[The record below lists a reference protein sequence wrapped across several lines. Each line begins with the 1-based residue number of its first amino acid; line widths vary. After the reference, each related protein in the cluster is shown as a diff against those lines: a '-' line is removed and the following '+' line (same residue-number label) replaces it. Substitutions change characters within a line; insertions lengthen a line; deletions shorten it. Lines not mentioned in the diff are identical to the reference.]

1 MLHLSE
7 SRAASTAKPESP
19 SPSLTYPPAN
29 MNQTADCSQAPNLWS
44 IAEIERDT
52 GLGKDTL
59 RIWERRYGF
68 PTPLRDARGDR
79 LYDQLQLQ
87 RLLRIKQLLDSGHRP
102 GKVVPLSLPVL
113 EALLQASC
121 APAGPS
127 DATAELDDW
136 LNLLEQGQ
144 PAQLRA
150 ALQQQLQQLGLSQAI
165 EQLLVPLGHRIGQ
178 AWLADRLSI
187 HQEHLFSETLQSV
200 LREAIASLD
209 ASSASDAGA
218 SRPPRVLLTTL
229 PQEQHQLG
237 LLMAE
242 CYFALARCERIALG
256 PRLPPSEI
264 LSAVGRFRID
274 IVALSI
280 SLHASAREITEQLSL
295 LRQQL
300 APGVELWVGGA
311 WVGANRRRLPKGVLP
326 VVNDA
331 QVNAGLARWRAAH
344 G

>member
-1 MLHLSE
+1 
-7 SRAASTAKPESP
+7 
-19 SPSLTYPPAN
+19 
-29 MNQTADCSQAPNLWS
+29 MNQTATCNQAPNLWS

-79 LYDQLQLQ
+79 LYDQPQLQ
-87 RLLRIKQLLDSGHRP
+87 RLLRIKQLLDSGHRA
-102 GKVVPLSLPVL
+102 GKVVPLSLSVL

-121 APAGPS
+121 APAGQTE
-127 DATAELDDW
+127 TAADLDDW

-144 PAQLRA
+144 PAQLRT

-209 ASSASDAGA
+209 ASRDSAT
-218 SRPPRVLLTTL
+218 RPPRVLLTTL

-242 CYFALARCERIALG
+242 CYFALARCERVALG

-264 LSAVGRFRID
+264 LSAVDHFRID

-280 SLHASAREITEQLSL
+280 SLHASAREIAEPLAL

-300 APGVELWVGGA
+300 PPRIELWVGGA

>member
-1 MLHLSE
+1 
-7 SRAASTAKPESP
+7 
-19 SPSLTYPPAN
+19 
-29 MNQTADCSQAPNLWS
+29 MNQTAECSQAPNLWS

-59 RIWERRYGF
+59 RVWERRYGF
-68 PTPLRDARGDR
+68 PVPLRDARGDR
-79 LYDQLQLQ
+79 LYDPSQLQ
-87 RLLRIKQLLDSGHRP
+87 RLIRIKQLLDSGHRP

-121 APAGPS
+121 PAVEQTG
-127 DATAELDDW
+127 AAAELDDW

-144 PAQLRA
+144 PAQLRT
-150 ALQQQLQQLGLSQAI
+150 ALQQQLQQLGLAQAI
-165 EQLLVPLGHRIGQ
+165 EQLLVPLGQRIGQ
-178 AWLADRLSI
+178 AWLADQLSI

-200 LREAIASLD
+200 LREAIVNLD
-209 ASSASDAGA
+209 ASATGDSAI
-218 SRPPRVLLTTL
+218 RPPRVLLTSL
-229 PQEQHQLG
+229 QQEQHQLG

-242 CYFALARCERIALG
+242 CYFALARCERVALG
-256 PRLPPSEI
+256 PRLPASEI
-264 LSAVGRFRID
+264 LAAVEHFQVD

-280 SLHASAREITEQLSL
+280 SLHASVREIADQLAL

-300 APGVELWVGGA
+300 PPAVELWVGGA
-311 WVGANRRRLPKGVLP
+311 WVGANQRRLPKSVLA
-326 VVNDA
+326 VINEA

>member
-1 MLHLSE
+1 
-7 SRAASTAKPESP
+7 
-19 SPSLTYPPAN
+19 
-29 MNQTADCSQAPNLWS
+29 MNQTADCNQAPNLWS

-79 LYDQLQLQ
+79 LYDQPQLQ
-87 RLLRIKQLLDSGHRP
+87 RLIRIKQLLDTGHRP

-121 APAGPS
+121 APADPS
-127 DATAELDDW
+127 DAADDLDDW

-178 AWLADRLSI
+178 AWLAERLSI

-200 LREAIASLD
+200 LREAIAGLD
-209 ASSASDAGA
+209 AGSA

-242 CYFALARCERIALG
+242 CYFALARCERVALG

-264 LSAVGRFRID
+264 LSAVGHFQVD
-274 IVALSI
+274 IVALSV
-280 SLHASAREITEQLSL
+280 SLHASAREVADQLSL
-295 LRQQL
+295 LREQL
-300 APGVELWVGGA
+300 QPGIELWVGGA
-311 WVGANRRRLPKGVLP
+311 WVGANRRRLPRGVLP

>member
-1 MLHLSE
+1 
-7 SRAASTAKPESP
+7 
-19 SPSLTYPPAN
+19 
-29 MNQTADCSQAPNLWS
+29 MNQTADCSQAPNLRS

-79 LYDQLQLQ
+79 LYDQPQLQ
-87 RLLRIKQLLDSGHRP
+87 RLLRIKQLLDAGHRP

-121 APAGPS
+121 APAGQT
-127 DATAELDDW
+127 DAATDLDDW

-209 ASSASDAGA
+209 ASNASDGASASSS

-229 PQEQHQLG
+229 PQEQHTLG

-242 CYFALARCERIALG
+242 CYFALARCERVALG

-264 LSAVGRFRID
+264 LSAVGHFQVD

-280 SLHASAREITEQLSL
+280 SLHASVREIADQLALLREQLS
-295 LRQQL
+295 
-300 APGVELWVGGA
+300 PEVELWVGGA
-311 WVGANRRRLPKGVLP
+311 WAGANRRRLPKGVLA
-326 VVNDA
+326 VINDA

>member
-1 MLHLSE
+1 
-7 SRAASTAKPESP
+7 
-19 SPSLTYPPAN
+19 

-79 LYDQLQLQ
+79 MYDQPQLQ
-87 RLLRIKQLLDSGHRP
+87 RLIRIKQLLDSGHRP

-113 EALLQASC
+113 EAMLQASC
-121 APAGPS
+121 APADQS
-127 DATAELDDW
+127 DAAAELDDW
-136 LNLLEQGQ
+136 LDLLEQGQ
-144 PAQLRA
+144 PAQLRS

-200 LREAIASLD
+200 LREAIANLD
-209 ASSASDAGA
+209 ASSDRA

-229 PQEQHQLG
+229 PQEQHTLG

-242 CYFALARCERIALG
+242 CYFALARCERVALG

-264 LSAVGRFRID
+264 LSAVGHFQVD

-280 SLHASAREITEQLSL
+280 SLHASVREIADQLAL

-300 APGVELWVGGA
+300 PPEVGLWVGGA
-311 WVGANRRRLPKGVLP
+311 WASANRRRLPKGVLP

>member
-1 MLHLSE
+1 
-7 SRAASTAKPESP
+7 
-19 SPSLTYPPAN
+19 

-79 LYDQLQLQ
+79 LYDQPQLQ
-87 RLLRIKQLLDSGHRP
+87 RLIRIKQLLDSGHRP

-121 APAGPS
+121 APAGQS
-127 DATAELDDW
+127 DAATDLDDW

-150 ALQQQLQQLGLSQAI
+150 ALQQQLQQLGLSQTI

-178 AWLADRLSI
+178 AWLADRLSV

-200 LREAIASLD
+200 LREAIVNLD
-209 ASSASDAGA
+209 SNHDSTN
-218 SRPPRVLLTTL
+218 RPPRVLLTTL
-229 PQEQHQLG
+229 PQEQHTLG

-242 CYFALARCERIALG
+242 CYFTLARCERIALG

-264 LSAVGRFRID
+264 LSAVGHFQVD

-280 SLHASAREITEQLSL
+280 SLHASVREIAEQLAL

-300 APGVELWVGGA
+300 PPKVELWIGGA
-311 WVGANRRRLPKGVLP
+311 WASANRRRLPKGVLP

>member
-1 MLHLSE
+1 
-7 SRAASTAKPESP
+7 
-19 SPSLTYPPAN
+19 
-29 MNQTADCSQAPNLWS
+29 MNQTAARSQAPQLWN

-79 LYDQLQLQ
+79 LYDQPQLQ
-87 RLLRIKQLLDSGHRP
+87 RLLRIKQLLDSGHRA
-102 GKVVPLSLPVL
+102 GKVVSLSLPVL

-121 APAGPS
+121 APAGQT
-127 DATAELDDW
+127 DAATDLDDW
-136 LNLLEQGQ
+136 LDLLEQGQ
-144 PAQLRA
+144 PAQLRS
-150 ALQQQLQQLGLSQAI
+150 ALQQRLGQLGLSQAI
-165 EQLLVPLGHRIGQ
+165 EQLLVPLGQRIGQ

-187 HQEHLFSETLQSV
+187 HQEHLFTETLQSV

-209 ASSASDAGA
+209 AGSGSASH
-218 SRPPRVLLTTL
+218 PPRVLLTTL

-242 CYFALARCERIALG
+242 CYFALARCERVALG

-264 LSAVGRFRID
+264 LAAVGHFRID

-280 SLHASAREITEQLSL
+280 SLHASARESADQLSL
-295 LRQQL
+295 LRAQL
-300 APGVELWVGGA
+300 PPGVELWVGGA
-311 WVGANRRRLPKGVLP
+311 WAGANRRRLPKGVLS

-331 QVNAGLARWRAAH
+331 QVNAGLTRWRAAH